1 MTPAEKKRVHELTEE
16 IAGLK
21 KHLVLKSAV
30 MTNRDTADEL
40 EKIGELLSEKNAL
53 TGLHEDAVYL
63 YLDDGEWFREVKGFV
78 GDDSGMH
85 DCMGITLKIGDTVS
99 LNGYPRLIM
108 QDISKKSICAS
119 TTINPVSKRQN
130 GSSASWWKKEYRLK
144 SSPQLSK
151 TGMRIYFLQNRRKNH
166 TKHYSF
172 DCCSNGYVLC
182 AGRRDAPCPHL

>member
-1 MTPAEKKRVHELTEE
+1 MTPAEEKRVHELTEE

-85 DCMGITLKIGDTVS
+85 DCMGTALKIGDTVS

-108 QDISKKSICAS
+108 QDMPSQKTLLECGCKKIRDCSEMDIQDAFSCAF
-119 TTINPVSKRQN
+119 TVSLHSCLEDYENSLAQ
-130 GSSASWWKKEYRLK
+130 GMEMRL
-144 SSPQLSK
+144 
-151 TGMRIYFLQNRRKNH
+151 
-166 TKHYSF
+166 
-172 DCCSNGYVLC
+172 
-182 AGRRDAPCPHL
+182 

>member
-1 MTPAEKKRVHELTEE
+1 MTPAEEKRVHELTEE

-63 YLDDGEWFREVKGFV
+63 YLDDGEWFQEVKGFV

-108 QDISKKSICAS
+108 QDMPSQKTLLECGCKKIRDCSEMDIQDAFSCAF
-119 TTINPVSKRQN
+119 TVSLHSCLEDYENSLAQ
-130 GSSASWWKKEYRLK
+130 GMEMRL
-144 SSPQLSK
+144 
-151 TGMRIYFLQNRRKNH
+151 
-166 TKHYSF
+166 
-172 DCCSNGYVLC
+172 
-182 AGRRDAPCPHL
+182 

>member
-1 MTPAEKKRVHELTEE
+1 MTPAEEKRVHELTEE

-108 QDISKKSICAS
+108 QDMPSQKTLLECGCKKIRDCSEMDIQDAFSCAF
-119 TTINPVSKRQN
+119 TVSLHSCLEDYEN
-130 GSSASWWKKEYRLK
+130 GLTQGMEMRL
-144 SSPQLSK
+144 
-151 TGMRIYFLQNRRKNH
+151 
-166 TKHYSF
+166 
-172 DCCSNGYVLC
+172 
-182 AGRRDAPCPHL
+182 